1 MAEADDL
8 RNAVNHALLILKS
21 KPAPTDADVRGAAQL
36 VVGLMGGMNI
46 TIGLDDLIRHIE
58 GSVNVHVGEA
68 SVLDN
73 KWDDHQAWLPA
84 RRGSIKWSF
93 WERYRW
99 YLINE
104 KGIFED
110 VVDRLHEVTDMILER
125 LEDPQRPSPWDRRG
139 MVVGDVQSGKTSNYT
154 GLVCKAADA
163 GYSAII
169 ILAGMH
175 NNLRSQTQERID
187 MGFLGFDTEKN
198 LAYDNDSK
206 RIGVGLLNQTQ
217 YQNLPVLALTSS
229 KANGDFRKNVAE
241 ALGINQ
247 LGGTPAVFVIKK
259 NKSVLEHLGNWL
271 NDRTGDASVLIIDDE
286 ADNASVNTGT
296 LPEQGEDPR
305 ERDPTTI
312 NRLIRMLMLKF
323 KKRAYVGYTAT
334 PFANIFIHPDV
345 DHSTCGPDLFPS
357 AFILNLHSPSNHVGP
372 AEVFGLPEDRRS
384 GLEER
389 EGLPIVKIVDAN
401 EALGFMPKGHR
412 KDFRPT
418 ELPPSLKR
426 AIRSFVLSCA
436 LRGCRNQENEHQSM
450 LIHVTRFVNVQNE
463 LRGLVRAEMQDLS
476 STLRMEGRATEALMN
491 ELKGIW
497 DDDYVPASAA
507 IRTRWNDPL
516 LTDVGWECVKGRL
529 AAVTSRI
536 QVETMNGEAGDV
548 RHYKDARNGCY
559 IIAIGGDKLS
569 RGLTLEGLT
578 VSYFLRSS
586 HMYDTLMQMG
596 RWFGYRPGYVD
607 ACRLFITN
615 ELKEWYQYIAAAMLE
630 LRQDFDYMS
639 VIGATP
645 AEFGL
650 RVRQHPAELEI
661 TAANKMRTGTEMQV
675 SFADTLVETVYFLKK
690 GPNAQNL
697 DAAGAL
703 FRRLGPPT
711 TPEKRPD
718 YFAWDATGEDVV
730 SFFRAYRPPRDPH
743 NSRGSRIDLITEY
756 VEAQMKVGELKS
768 WKVVLTSR
776 KSGVN
781 SSSAGH
787 DFGDG
792 LKVGLW
798 ERNNAPGT
806 SPGHYRLI
814 KDHLI
819 SPKDELIDIDKDA
832 APGELSR
839 WEVALDFTR
848 QMWKKSTK
856 KNKSE
861 KEPEEPNGKGARN
874 ARDARTGL
882 LLIYV
887 IGEALENRQPGDPAY
902 LAFAISFPASKSGK
916 AVTYTVNNIYSDE
929 FGIDY
934 EPEA

>member
-1 MAEADDL
+1 MAQPDEL
-8 RNAVNHALLILKS
+8 RNAVNHALLILKN
-21 KPAPTDADVRGAAQL
+21 KPAPTTADLRSAAQL
-36 VVGLMGGMNI
+36 VVGLMAGMNV
-46 TIGLDDLIRHIE
+46 TLDLEDLVRNIE
-58 GSVNVHVGEA
+58 ASVDVHVGEA

-73 KWDDHQAWLPA
+73 KWDDHQAWLPV

-93 WERYRW
+93 WERYKW

-104 KGIFED
+104 RGIFDD
-110 VVDRLHEVTDMILER
+110 VVERLHEITDMILER
-125 LEDPQRPSPWDRRG
+125 LEDPRRPSPWDRRG

-187 MGFLGFDTEKN
+187 MGLLGFDTEKN

-217 YQNLPVLALTSS
+217 YQNLQVWALTSS

-241 ALGINQ
+241 TLGINQ
-247 LGGTPAVFVIKK
+247 LGSPPAVFVIKK

-271 NDRTGDASVLIIDDE
+271 NDRTGDGSVLMIDDE

-296 LPEQGEDPR
+296 LPEPGEDLK

-312 NRLIRMLMLKF
+312 NRLIRTLLLKF

-334 PFANIFIHPDV
+334 PFANIFISHDV

-372 AEVFGLPEDRRS
+372 AEVFGLPEDRRA
-384 GLEER
+384 GLDER
-389 EGLPIVKIVDAN
+389 EGLPIVHVVDAE
-401 EALGFMPKGHR
+401 EADGFMPHGHR
-412 KDFRPT
+412 KDFMPT

-426 AIRSFVLSCA
+426 AIRCFVVSGA
-436 LRGCRNQENEHQSM
+436 LRGCRGQENEHQSM

-463 LRGLVRAEMQDLS
+463 LRALVRAEMQGLS
-476 STLRMEGRATEALMN
+476 STLKMEGRGTAALMK
-491 ELKGIW
+491 ELKEIW
-497 DDDYVPASAA
+497 EEDYVPASST
-507 IRTRWNDPL
+507 IVDRWKDPL
-516 LTDVGWECVKGRL
+516 LTYVNWESIKSRI
-529 AAVTSRI
+529 AAVASRI
-536 QVETMNGEAGDV
+536 QIETMNGEAGDV

-607 ACRLFITN
+607 ACRLFITD
-615 ELKEWYQYIAAAMLE
+615 ELREWYQYIAAAMLE

-675 SFADTLVETVYFLKK
+675 SFADTLVETVYFLKN
-690 GPNAQNL
+690 GPNAQNVE
-697 DAAGAL
+697 AARAFFL
-703 FRRLGPPT
+703 RLGASTRPSKRKDYHVWKT
-711 TPEKRPD
+711 T
-718 YFAWDATGEDVV
+718 GSSLV
-730 SFFRAYRPPRDPH
+730 SFLKAYTPPKDPH

-756 VEAQMKVGELKS
+756 IEAQIKVGELMN
-768 WKVVLTSR
+768 WTVVLTSR
-776 KSGVN
+776 KGGVD
-781 SSSAGH
+781 SPKAGH
-787 DFGDG
+787 DFGGG

-798 ERNNAPGT
+798 ERNNSLGT
-806 SPGHYRLI
+806 NVTQYRLI

-819 SPKDELIDIDKDA
+819 SPKDELIDLNNDQWDA
-832 APGELSR
+832 AL
-839 WEVALDFTR
+839 VLTKA
-848 QMWKKSTK
+848 MWKKSTRK
-856 KNKSE
+856 KSD
-861 KEPEEPNGKGARN
+861 KEPTEPNGKGARN
-874 ARDARTGL
+874 ARLAQDGL
-882 LLIYV
+882 IIFYLI
-887 IGEALENRQPGDPAY
+887 GPELEKREPGDPVY
-902 LAFAISFPASKSGK
+902 VAFAISFPASQSGA
-916 AVTYTVNNIYSDE
+916 AVTYAVNNVYSE
-929 FGIDY
+929 EYGIDY